1 MLNERV
7 NINNEQGCTMRIN
20 AKVHNG
26 EYGGKQVLNETFP
39 LVKGFL
45 VGKNGGFIT
54 VDGAQVDGYP
64 DREIRIKL
72 VSKNDYEVVNFY
84 GKEVKQEVV
93 DNTPQAVKQEISD
106 EERLD
111 EIRERFEILDEM
123 AQGSIDGVV
132 RGMVV
137 TGPPGVGK
145 SYGVEKVIEKNSM
158 FDKLA
163 DKPIRFGTEKGAASA
178 IGLYQLLYRYADPGS
193 VLVLDDCDSI
203 LWDEVSLNLLKA
215 ALDSSAKRMISW
227 NTESS
232 ALRREGV
239 PEKFE
244 FCGSVI
250 FITNL
255 KFDSAKGKIKDHL
268 DAILSRCHYLDLTLD
283 TMRDKMLRVKQ
294 IVKDGMLE
302 KYNFSKEEVAGLVSY
317 MEENKDK
324 LREVSLR
331 MVTKIADLKKMSPT
345 RWERLAENT
354 CIKRK

>member
-1 MLNERV
+1 MYIQPGTQVTLTGGSYRG
-7 NINNEQGCTMRIN
+7 QGMQGTEG
-20 AKVHNG
+20 V
-26 EYGGKQVLNETFP
+26 
-39 LVKGFL
+39 LVKEYQPFNAPKDGWD
-45 VGKNGGFIT
+45 GFIT
-54 VDGAQVDGYP
+54 IRTADNNIRVKTTSHNYAPYVNLGDGETMIEEAP
-64 DREIRIKL
+64 
-72 VSKNDYEVVNFY
+72 VVVAE
-84 GKEVKQEVV
+84 K
-93 DNTPQAVKQEISD
+93 TD
-106 EERLD
+106 EERIA
-111 EIRERFEILDEM
+111 EIAERFDILDEM
-123 AQGSIDGVV
+123 AQASIDGIV

-145 SYGVEKVIEKNSM
+145 SYGVEKILEKNSM

-163 DKPIRFGTEKGAASA
+163 GNTIKFGTEKGAASA

-215 ALDSSAKRMISW
+215 ALDSSTKRMISW

-255 KFDSAKGKIKDHL
+255 KFDKVKGKIKDHL
-268 DAILSRCHYLDLTLD
+268 EAILSRCHYLDLTLD
-283 TMRDKMLRVKQ
+283 TMHDKMLRVKQ
-294 IVKDGMLE
+294 IVGDGMLNT
-302 KYNFSKEEVAGLVSY
+302 YNFGKAGEEEVVNF
-317 MEENKDK
+317 MESNTDR

-331 MVTKIADLKKMSPT
+331 MVTKLADLKKMSEH
-345 RWERLAENT
+345 RWMTLAENT
-354 CIKRK
+354 CIKRG

>member
-1 MLNERV
+1 MMNKKANIV
-7 NINNEQGCTMRIN
+7 NNKAEVQMEVVINSGVYYGKSVAGLHGTLVKEFTSFGKPRGKYTGYVTVS
-20 AKVHNG
+20 A
-26 EYGGKQVLNETFP
+26 GGKEMR
-39 LVKGFL
+39 VKVTG
-45 VGKNGGFIT
+45 
-54 VDGAQVDGYP
+54 
-64 DREIRIKL
+64 
-72 VSKNDYEVVNFY
+72 
-84 GKEVKQEVV
+84 
-93 DNTPQAVKQEISD
+93 ISD
-106 EERLD
+106 YSTVNTSKDMETQIIEQTPEKVETDEQVIERL
-111 EIRERFEILDEM
+111 RERFEILDEM
-123 AQGSIDGVV
+123 TQGSIDGIV

-163 DKPIRFGTEKGAASA
+163 DRPIKFGTEKGAASA

-203 LWDEVSLNLLKA
+203 LFDEVSLNLLKA
-215 ALDSSAKRMISW
+215 ALDSGKKRMISW

-244 FCGSVI
+244 FCGSII

-255 KFDSAKGKIKDHL
+255 KFDKTRGKIKDHL
-268 DAILSRCHYLDLTLD
+268 AAIMSRCHYLDLTMD

-294 IVKDGMLE
+294 IVRDGMLSEYKMDE
-302 KYNFSKEEVAGLVSY
+302 KSEQEIVSF
-317 MEENKDK
+317 MEDNKNK

-331 MVTKIADLKKMSPT
+331 MVTKLADLFKMSPE
-345 RWERLAENT
+345 RWRSLAENT
-354 CIKRK
+354 CIQR